1 VLYSSRCRPSPGL
14 VPLAS
19 RGRGSVRDADEVR
32 APLARY
38 AIPRSIRNGPRKRD
52 AETRE
57 SDGDAACD
65 GCRAGVHWLH
75 PPAVDL
81 ANGNASRIWWIA
93 RDQFATYGSLSGAIG
108 LAAQVIFAMFSVI
121 QVWRR

>member
-1 VLYSSRCRPSPGL
+1 MPTISGSRTAGL
-14 VPLAS
+14 AEAVEACET
-19 RGRGSVRDADEVR
+19 RT
-32 APLARY
+32 
-38 AIPRSIRNGPRKRD
+38 RSGHLLTDTPFQGQSEKGPRKRD
-52 AETRE
+52 AESRE
-57 SDGDAACD
+57 SDGDATRDAR
-65 GCRAGVHWLH
+65 RAGVHWLH